1 MEDLNWIILKEL
13 YRQKNITKTAESL
26 FISQPSLTNRLRQ
39 IEKEFGV
46 LIVHRGRRGVH
57 FTPEGEYLAKC
68 ADEMIT
74 RLRKIKDHVLNMEN
88 QVVGTLRLAVTNLI
102 TRKTLPRLLKL
113 FKDRYPSVEFK
124 VMTGWSKDVFHL
136 IYNQEVHVG
145 FVRGEYAWPG
155 QKYLLSEE
163 AICIASKEELQLERL
178 PYLSRIDY
186 QTDPLF
192 KSLIDKWWTEHY
204 TQPPYIGMEVDKSET
219 CREMLLNGLG
229 YAILPHSVLGD
240 AEGLFKQ
247 ELLDAEGQPIV
258 RRTWMYYHEE
268 TLELNLVR
276 TFVEFVKALDLKEG
290 L

>member
-247 ELLDAEGQPIV
+247 DLLDAEGQPIV

>member
-13 YRQKNITKTAESL
+13 YKQKNITKTAESL
-26 FISQPSLTNRLRQ
+26 FISQPALTNRLRQ

-74 RLRKIKDHVLNMEN
+74 RLRKIKEHVLNMEN

-113 FKDRYPSVEFK
+113 FKDRYPNVEFK
-124 VMTGWSKDVFHL
+124 VTTGWSKDVFHL
-136 IYNQEVHVG
+136 VYNQEVHVG
-145 FVRGEYAWPG
+145 FARGEYAWG
-155 QKYLLSEE
+155 DQKYLLSEE
-163 AICIASKEELQLERL
+163 TICIASKEELQLERL
-178 PYLSRIDY
+178 PYMPRIDY

-192 KSLIDKWWTEHY
+192 KSLIDQWWAERY

-219 CREMLLNGLG
+219 CREMLLSGLG
-229 YAILPHSVLGD
+229 YAILPHSVLSEGD
-240 AEGLFKQ
+240 DLFKLD
-247 ELLDAEGQPIV
+247 LLNASGQPIV

-268 TLELNLVR
+268 TLKLNLVR
-276 TFVEFVKALDLKEG
+276 TFVEFVKEMDLKEG

>member
-1 MEDLNWIILKEL
+1 M
-13 YRQKNITKTAESL
+13 
-26 FISQPSLTNRLRQ
+26 
-39 IEKEFGV
+39 

-204 TQPPYIGMEVDKSET
+204 TQPPYIAWRSTNPKHAAK
-219 CREMLLNGLG
+219 CC
-229 YAILPHSVLGD
+229 
-240 AEGLFKQ
+240 
-247 ELLDAEGQPIV
+247 
-258 RRTWMYYHEE
+258 
-268 TLELNLVR
+268 
-276 TFVEFVKALDLKEG
+276 
-290 L
+290 